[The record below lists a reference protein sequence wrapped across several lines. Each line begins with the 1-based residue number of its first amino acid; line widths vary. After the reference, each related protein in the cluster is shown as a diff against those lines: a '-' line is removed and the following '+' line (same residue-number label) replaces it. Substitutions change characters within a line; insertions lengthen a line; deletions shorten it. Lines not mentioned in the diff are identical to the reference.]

1 MGIGYGLLE
10 ELPMDGGHVT
20 GLSMAEVKMPNIA
33 DLPELHTVL
42 LHADSGLGP
51 YQIKSIGE
59 AANGPVPA
67 AIANAIADAIGVRI
81 RALPITAER
90 VHAAIMNNQRDGH
103 DV

>member
-20 GLSMAEVKMPNIA
+20 SLSMADVKMPCIA
-33 DLPELHTVL
+33 DLPELQTVL
-42 LHADSGLGP
+42 LHAESGLGP

-67 AIANAIADAIGVRI
+67 AIANAIADAVGVRI

-90 VHAAIMNNQRDGH
+90 VHAAIRATP
-103 DV
+103 